1 MNLLKKQGTVDAD
14 ELATR
19 MGLSTSAV
27 RQQLTAL
34 QRDGLVTFDE
44 VKHGVGRPRH
54 RYRLT
59 SAGDSLFPRAY
70 ADLTNEL
77 LDYVGRLRPG
87 AGRGDLL
94 PAPPAPD
101 RQRRWSGSPGSP
113 FEAKV
118 AELAQIL
125 DDDGYLAEMVP
136 VGDGSYRVI
145 EHNCAI
151 LGIALRYGQAC
162 GSELEFIRAVLP
174 EATIERTDHMVAGRL
189 QLLLPGDAAVSDAGP
204 YGTGTS
210 GAPSSVQSVWKN
222 RPAAGRC
229 ARRCG
234 RRSSRAGPG
243 QVAGSAVR

>member
-1 MNLLKKQGTVDAD
+1 MLKKQGAVEAD
-14 ELATR
+14 RLAAA

-59 SAGDSLFPRAY
+59 AAGDSLFPRAY
-70 ADLTNEL
+70 SELTNEL
-77 LDYVGRLRPG
+77 LDYVGDSDPELVESIFARR
-87 AGRGDLL
+87 
-94 PAPPAPD
+94 
-101 RQRRWSGSPGSP
+101 RQRRIDNALARLTGRS
-113 FEAKV
+113 FEDKL
-118 AELAQIL
+118 AELARIL

-136 VGDGSYRVI
+136 VGDGTFRIV

-174 EATIERTDHMVAGRL
+174 EATVERTSHMVTGAFNCSYLVTPAAEPAGR
-189 QLLLPGDAAVSDAGP
+189 PG
-204 YGTGTS
+204 
-210 GAPSSVQSVWKN
+210 
-222 RPAAGRC
+222 
-229 ARRCG
+229 
-234 RRSSRAGPG
+234 
-243 QVAGSAVR
+243 

>member
-1 MNLLKKQGTVDAD
+1 MTTAPMAPAGDQAGDLAHRSGLASLPPTRRELVNVLKKQGTVDAD
-14 ELATR
+14 DLAAR
-19 MGLSTSAV
+19 VGLSTSAV
-27 RQQLTAL
+27 RQQLAAL

-59 SAGDSLFPRAY
+59 AAGDSLFPRAY
-70 ADLTNEL
+70 ANLTNEL
-77 LDYVGRLRPG
+77 LDYVGESDPELVEEIFSRR
-87 AGRGDLL
+87 
-94 PAPPAPD
+94 
-101 RQRRWSGSPGSP
+101 RQRRIDDAMVRLAGKS

-118 AELAQIL
+118 AELARIL

-174 EATIERTDHMVAGRL
+174 DAVIERTDHMVAGAFNCSYLVTPR
-189 QLLLPGDAAVSDAGP
+189 
-204 YGTGTS
+204 
-210 GAPSSVQSVWKN
+210 
-222 RPAAGRC
+222 
-229 ARRCG
+229 
-234 RRSSRAGPG
+234 
-243 QVAGSAVR
+243 